1 MAPLIQEGYTGSRSE
16 SSPKRR
22 TKKLG
27 SSCVAASKG
36 LIRYWALGSGI
47 AGPSSKARQML
58 FDMPPFKK
66 GKLPKE
72 VDSDSDESFHCKG
85 RPWEL
90 VEAYEADMKTS
101 QPISN
106 SINVPDD
113 QEYFLYS
120 AGLARLNPHD
130 HSRKPQSHPYNLGF
144 KRASTVYSSDSECT
158 RVGRPLIPLS
168 EFAPMCLPDSP
179 KLKSTKPPKSKLKWN
194 IRIPRPSGF
203 SRMALSPTSETD
215 SAQALDLATLQA
227 PSLRSPPSSLSSRRQ
242 GMVFNID
249 DLPAELKEFSST
261 QEPSGSRTRRYLTIG
276 LCTWK

>member
-1 MAPLIQEGYTGSRSE
+1 
-16 SSPKRR
+16 
-22 TKKLG
+22 
-27 SSCVAASKG
+27 
-36 LIRYWALGSGI
+36 
-47 AGPSSKARQML
+47 
-58 FDMPPFKK
+58 MPPFKK

-72 VDSDSDESFHCKG
+72 VDSDSDESFHCQG

-90 VEAYEADMKTS
+90 VKAYGADMKTS

-168 EFAPMCLPDSP
+168 EFAPMCLPDSS
-179 KLKSTKPPKSKLKWN
+179 KLKAIKPPKSKLKWN
-194 IRIPRPSGF
+194 IRIPRPLDSPEWHSARLVKLILHKLSTSQHFKLHPSDLLHHHYPRADRAWF
-203 SRMALSPTSETD
+203 STSTI
-215 SAQALDLATLQA
+215 
-227 PSLRSPPSSLSSRRQ
+227 SLL
-242 GMVFNID
+242 N
-249 DLPAELKEFSST
+249 
-261 QEPSGSRTRRYLTIG
+261 
-276 LCTWK
+276 

>member
-1 MAPLIQEGYTGSRSE
+1 
-16 SSPKRR
+16 
-22 TKKLG
+22 
-27 SSCVAASKG
+27 
-36 LIRYWALGSGI
+36 
-47 AGPSSKARQML
+47 
-58 FDMPPFKK
+58 MPPFKK

-261 QEPSGSRTRRYLTIG
+261 QEPSGSRTRR
-276 LCTWK
+276 